1 MKKRNLL
8 LCGLVISFILLSFS
22 AIEAKTITENEMGI
36 HDGYDYEYWKDSG
49 YGSMTL
55 GSGGT
60 FSCQWSN
67 INNILFRKGR
77 KFDQTKT
84 YQEIGNITIEYG
96 VDYNP
101 SGNSYLCVY
110 GWTLEPLVEYYIVES
125 WGSWRPPGATA
136 KGTI

>member
-1 MKKRNLL
+1 
-8 LCGLVISFILLSFS
+8 
-22 AIEAKTITENEMGI
+22 GI

-77 KFDQTKT
+77 GI
-84 YQEIGNITIEYG
+84 QE
-96 VDYNP
+96 
-101 SGNSYLCVY
+101 
-110 GWTLEPLVEYYIVES
+110 
-125 WGSWRPPGATA
+125 
-136 KGTI
+136 

>member
-1 MKKRNLL
+1 MNRKIFLILVFTFVFTLL
-8 LCGLVISFILLSFS
+8 FFSIL
-22 AIEAKTITENEMGI
+22 EAKTITENEMGI

-77 KFDQTKT
+77 GI
-84 YQEIGNITIEYG
+84 QE
-96 VDYNP
+96 
-101 SGNSYLCVY
+101 
-110 GWTLEPLVEYYIVES
+110 
-125 WGSWRPPGATA
+125 
-136 KGTI
+136 